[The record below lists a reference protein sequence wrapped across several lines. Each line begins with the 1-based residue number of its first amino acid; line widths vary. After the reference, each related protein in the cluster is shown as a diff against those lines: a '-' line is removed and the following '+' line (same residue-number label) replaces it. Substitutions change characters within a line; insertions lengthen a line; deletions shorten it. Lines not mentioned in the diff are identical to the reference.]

1 MSKPSAISGRVLMV
15 PRHNIDTD
23 MIFHNAH
30 LAITDIAQMGQHAFT
45 SLEGFKDFPKKAKPG
60 DILISGGNFGCGSS
74 RQQAVDCFTSLGV
87 RLIVAESFGAI
98 YKRNAIN
105 SGLPI
110 LAFPQIL
117 ELGIAEGD
125 EVEFDLKIG
134 EGFNKTK
141 NKSLGQGRPFSG
153 VQWDI
158 YQAGD
163 LFAFGK
169 AM

>member
-1 MSKPSAISGRVLMV
+1 MEKPSKISGRVLIV
-15 PRHNIDTD
+15 PRNNIDTD

-30 LAITDIAQMGQHAFT
+30 LAITDIAQMGPHTFT

-87 RLIVAESFGAI
+87 RLIVAESLGAI

-110 LAFPQIL
+110 LTFPGIL
-117 ELGIAEGD
+117 E
-125 EVEFDLKIG
+125 
-134 EGFNKTK
+134 
-141 NKSLGQGRPFSG
+141 
-153 VQWDI
+153 
-158 YQAGD
+158 AG
-163 LFAFGK
+163 L
-169 AM
+169 